1 MRIAASAQAASAAST
16 YSLPTTGS
24 STTTKTLLAPSEA
37 STSPSSAM
45 TPSPKLSFTGSC
57 VWNGVTSG
65 VLIGRVPPDGVR
77 TVAPWSLG
85 AAPAPG
91 PRLAEPA
98 PRYRSCVAGGSG
110 TPCDS
115 AARTSS
121 RSVSAPRRT
130 LGARSESVA

>member
-1 MRIAASAQAASAAST
+1 
-16 YSLPTTGS
+16 
-24 STTTKTLLAPSEA
+24 
-37 STSPSSAM
+37 M

-65 VLIGRVPPDGVR
+65 VLIGRVPPGR
-77 TVAPWSLG
+77 RETVAPWSLG
-85 AAPAPG
+85 AA
-91 PRLAEPA
+91 RVPA
-98 PRYRSCVAGGSG
+98 PRLRRVYRSRVAGGSG

-121 RSVSAPRRT
+121 RSVSAPRST

>member
-1 MRIAASAQAASAAST
+1 
-16 YSLPTTGS
+16 
-24 STTTKTLLAPSEA
+24 
-37 STSPSSAM
+37 
-45 TPSPKLSFTGSC
+45 

-65 VLIGRVPPDGVR
+65 VLIGQVPPDGVT

-85 AAPAPG
+85 AAPMPG
-91 PRLAEPA
+91 PRL
-98 PRYRSCVAGGSG
+98 RRGYRSRVAGGSG